1 MTTAPE
7 RGPTRCD
14 MAAGGS
20 YPKSVAPICRSM
32 RATLLGIASMLALA
46 AISLPSKLALALP
59 CSPSNQ
65 IIATSVPGPINSDG
79 GSITITGT
87 GLVSNSSG
95 AGVQVDCPAAT
106 IDNAG
111 SVVSVTGVSVRD
123 IGSVGVLSNGG
134 TISFSVTGI
143 SNTGTISQLSNSG
156 TIVGDSGSIS
166 GISNAGTVSEL
177 SNSGGIIGS
186 SVGISNTGTIGQLS
200 NSGTSS
206 GGNLAI
212 FSSGTGISNTGTI
225 SQLSNSGVVNGG
237 FGISNTGISNGGTIG
252 QLSNS
257 GGIIGSLSGGF
268 GNGIGISN
276 AGTIGQLSNSG
287 VISGGNFAI
296 FSSGTIGPIT
306 NSGAIV
312 GNIEIQRQNVTLVGS
327 SGNVF
332 AILTGGN
339 MTITDGNLSFAGGN
353 QQLAQNI
360 TVNAGQGTVTNA
372 GNLLL
377 ISPQSITGNYVQG
390 SAGSL
395 IIGIGISAANA
406 GRLEVL
412 GRLDVS
418 GTVTLLDATVV
429 PRLFALGIVSGT
441 IGQQFQII
449 SAQRGV
455 QGSLAGLIQPDNM
468 AAGTRFDAL
477 YSPSTINL
485 VITPS
490 SYGNL
495 TALGIAAS
503 AAATAVG
510 SGLDAARPNAGV
522 AMTPNQASIYAPLY
536 TLTADQ
542 IAPALQQMAPVIY
555 ADTLMVNRSTFQMIA
570 TAVNHELEARRGAP
584 PSAGSSATAGLLDTT
599 IWLAGTG
606 QFLNLNSAADGTP
619 GYSGSSGGVVAGI
632 DSSPWADVRIGAAIG
647 FSSQTI
653 SAANEATYS
662 GHALQVLIYGSVQ
675 HDIAFLDAQAGAVFT
690 EGTARRTLSVYGVGA
705 NGSVNGS
712 GGGGAVRGGVRLDVD
727 GWNLEPS
734 VMLSGLSLSQGAVTE
749 TGAGAVGLAVGRSN
763 ISSLQSLIGVQLD
776 RRIPIGGDAY
786 AVVPSLQVGWA
797 YEMLDT
803 SARTMASFLGAPG
816 SSFTVSN
823 PSIGRSAAVLGARA
837 TLETGTS
844 FQVFARY
851 DAAFNNRATAQ
862 FIGAGIRYTW

>member
-156 TIVGDSGSIS
+156 
-166 GISNAGTVSEL
+166 
-177 SNSGGIIGS
+177 GIIGS

-212 FSSGTGISNTGTI
+212 FSSGTGISNTGTN

-237 FGISNTGISNGGTIG
+237 FGISNTGISNAGTIG

-522 AMTPNQASIYAPLY
+522 AMTPNQASIYAP
-536 TLTADQ
+536 
-542 IAPALQQMAPVIY
+542 
-555 ADTLMVNRSTFQMIA
+555 
-570 TAVNHELEARRGAP
+570 
-584 PSAGSSATAGLLDTT
+584 
-599 IWLAGTG
+599 
-606 QFLNLNSAADGTP
+606 
-619 GYSGSSGGVVAGI
+619 
-632 DSSPWADVRIGAAIG
+632 
-647 FSSQTI
+647 
-653 SAANEATYS
+653 
-662 GHALQVLIYGSVQ
+662 
-675 HDIAFLDAQAGAVFT
+675 
-690 EGTARRTLSVYGVGA
+690 
-705 NGSVNGS
+705 
-712 GGGGAVRGGVRLDVD
+712 
-727 GWNLEPS
+727 
-734 VMLSGLSLSQGAVTE
+734 
-749 TGAGAVGLAVGRSN
+749 
-763 ISSLQSLIGVQLD
+763 
-776 RRIPIGGDAY
+776 
-786 AVVPSLQVGWA
+786 
-797 YEMLDT
+797 
-803 SARTMASFLGAPG
+803 
-816 SSFTVSN
+816 
-823 PSIGRSAAVLGARA
+823 
-837 TLETGTS
+837 
-844 FQVFARY
+844 
-851 DAAFNNRATAQ
+851 
-862 FIGAGIRYTW
+862 